1 VSIPP
6 PPDAAETSVVPPP
19 GPPDREPEPSRGL
32 GWGMLLGA
40 LVLVAVAAA
49 GAAIYFAT
57 RGDGSSA
64 TAATTS
70 TVAQTT
76 TRAQTAILPSGKV
89 FVPDVTGLKQDEAAT
104 RLGQAHL
111 VPVIQF
117 RPTKKPTGVV
127 VSQDPKAAKRVAKGT
142 NVTVVVD
149 KGVPNVAVP
158 DVAGMKLAAAN
169 AALRNAGFDSQTT
182 PVTVAGK
189 PAGTIASQAPAA
201 GQKVAKGTLVT
212 LSVVK
217 AAPKPAATTAA
228 TQTTTAPPTT
238 TAPATTTAPQTTTQ
252 ASQPASATVPD
263 VGGDDVQ
270 SASHAIVDAGLLV
283 TLQYVPGTD
292 PLGDVVAQNPAAG
305 ATASPRSHV
314 TVNASAGPGKSPQEQ
329 VPDVSGQ
336 QLKQAV
342 STLNGAGLRLIFV
355 KVPVKSRAQVGTV
368 VEQTPAAGAT
378 APKNAQVLVYLG
390 VLR

>member
-6 PPDAAETSVVPPP
+6 PPDAAETDVVPPP
-19 GPPDREPEPSRGL
+19 GPPGREPEPSRGL

-57 RGDGSSA
+57 RGDGSSE
-64 TAATTS
+64 TTATTS

-117 RPTKKPTGVV
+117 QPTKKPSGVV

-142 NVTVVVD
+142 NVTVIVD
-149 KGVPNVAVP
+149 KGAPNVAVP
-158 DVAGMKLAAAN
+158 DVGGMKLAAAN
-169 AALRNAGFDSQTT
+169 AALRKAGFDSQTT
-182 PVTVAGK
+182 SVTVAGK

-228 TQTTTAPPTT
+228 TQTTTAPP
-238 TAPATTTAPQTTTQ
+238 TTTAPQTTTQ